1 MTKVYS
7 LSKFTMNKRTLLLN
21 PSDCSS
27 HGVFSESSG
36 NDPFL
41 SVGGAGQEWTQDTLT
56 KADFE
61 PDLSRE
67 AKNILLFSHLPK

>member
-1 MTKVYS
+1 
-7 LSKFTMNKRTLLLN
+7 MNRRTLLLN
-21 PSDCSS
+21 PSGYSS
-27 HGVFSESSG
+27 HGVFSERSG

-41 SVGGAGQEWTQDTLT
+41 SVGGQVKNGHRTLT

-67 AKNILLFSHLPK
+67 AKNTLLFSHLPK